1 MSDPYGPLRLHLL
14 PFLRLASLCLLGSV
28 ALFPIYWM
36 VVIALTPT
44 GFSRTLTGI
53 LPQGVTLENFRALFT
68 ERPMLRWLGN
78 SVLVAALSSAL
89 ALLFGTSCGY
99 VLSRL
104 RFRGAR
110 LLMVAVLITQMM
122 PATSII
128 VPLYILFRDL
138 GLLDSIEGMVV
149 GHVSLVVPLAIWM
162 SKGFFDRIPAD
173 LDGAARIDGC
183 TRLGAWWYVALP
195 LALPGLAAIFIYG
208 FVTSWHDFLFAHAL
222 VHSPQLWTAANAI
235 ASFRGEYFTLH
246 EMQMAA
252 ALVFAL
258 PVVVMFVLMQRWI
271 VSGALTGGVR

>member
-138 GLLDSIEGMVV
+138 GLLDSIVDAGWVETAALPALLTAADVACCV
-149 GHVSLVVPLAIWM
+149 IAYEPIWAIGTGK
-162 SKGFFDRIPAD
+162 SASAAQAGAIIGQTVRGTIANLF
-173 LDGAARIDGC
+173 GAA
-183 TRLGAWWYVALP
+183 T
-195 LALPGLAAIFIYG
+195 
-208 FVTSWHDFLFAHAL
+208 
-222 VHSPQLWTAANAI
+222 
-235 ASFRGEYFTLH
+235 
-246 EMQMAA
+246 A
-252 ALVFAL
+252 ALVRIQYGGSANEKNIADY
-258 PVVVMFVLMQRWI
+258 MQQPDI
-271 VSGALTGGVR
+271 DGALVGGASLKATFVQLVQNAVV